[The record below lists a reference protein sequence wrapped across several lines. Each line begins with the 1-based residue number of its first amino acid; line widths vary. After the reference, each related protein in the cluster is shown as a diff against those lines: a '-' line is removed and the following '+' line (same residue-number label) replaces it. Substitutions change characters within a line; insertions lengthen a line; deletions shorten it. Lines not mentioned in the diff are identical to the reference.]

1 MNWLNTPGGHIF
13 VGLLF
18 VIGGQAEEYLG
29 MAYGRELTTAG
40 MTLVLRSMWGAA
52 TSKLDKQK
60 EYSHPEM
67 RPPIPK
73 TKPPNF

>member
-18 VIGGQAEEYLG
+18 VVGGQVEEYLE
-29 MAYGRELTTAG
+29 MAYGREITTAG

-52 TSKLDKQK
+52 VTKLDKRRLDAP
-60 EYSHPEM
+60 S
-67 RPPIPK
+67 RPN
-73 TKPPNF
+73 PPASGRGPT